1 MSHRGAERDG
11 IYLCNLTEKK
21 KKSLRN
27 LRLMTCLLSN
37 VKTRESDLI
46 FAREY
51 N

>member
-1 MSHRGAERDG
+1 MSHWGAERDG

-37 VKTRESDLI
+37 VKIRESDLI

>member
-1 MSHRGAERDG
+1 MSHWGAERDG

-21 KKSLRN
+21 KSLRN
-27 LRLMTCLLSN
+27 LRLMTYLLSN

>member
-1 MSHRGAERDG
+1 MSHWGAERDG
-11 IYLCNLTEKK
+11 IYLSNLTEKK
-21 KKSLRN
+21 KFLRN
-27 LRLMTCLLSN
+27 LRLMTYLLSN